1 MRISYWS
8 SDVCSSDLCFA
19 IAAAAGCLDEKD
31 VAGLHLGLVAALQ
44 ALAPAVGAD
53 HRVAAAL
60 ARLTAGKA
68 IGVGRAVQRQ
78 DGRGHRLQEA
88 HAPDDAVAAAVLASA
103 ARIGADAERRSEE
116 HTSELQSLMRIS
128 YAVFCL

>member
-1 MRISYWS
+1 MRRRWS
-8 SDVCSSDLCFA
+8 RPRARIPGAPRILWSCYCPSHRLPLCSFRRLPPLGCFA

-60 ARLTAGKA
+60 ARLTAGQA
-68 IGVGRAVQRQ
+68 IGDRKRVV
-78 DGRGHRLQEA
+78 
-88 HAPDDAVAAAVLASA
+88 
-103 ARIGADAERRSEE
+103 
-116 HTSELQSLMRIS
+116 
-128 YAVFCL
+128 